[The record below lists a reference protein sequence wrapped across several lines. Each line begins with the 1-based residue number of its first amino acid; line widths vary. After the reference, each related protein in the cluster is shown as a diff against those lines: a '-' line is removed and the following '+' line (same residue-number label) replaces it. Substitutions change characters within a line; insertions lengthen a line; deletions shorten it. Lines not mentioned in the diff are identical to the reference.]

1 MPSFRSDDVEIAYET
16 RGEGDPILLIHGF
29 ASNAQVNW
37 FETGWVD
44 ALERDGRRVIAMDNR
59 GHGASGKLYDPAAY
73 AVPIMTEDARRLLD
87 HLAIPRADILGYS
100 MGARIAAFL
109 TMNHPG
115 RVRSAVIGGMAANM
129 IHGVGGGEEIAEALE
144 APSADEVEDIV
155 PLAFRLFAESTGSD
169 LKALAACM
177 RSVRQNIS
185 PAELGE
191 IAVPVLVAAG
201 STDEVAG
208 PVEPLVD
215 AIPGARSLVI
225 PGRDHMRTV
234 GDRVF
239 KQGVLAF
246 LAERP

>member
-1 MPSFRSDDVEIAYET
+1 M
-16 RGEGDPILLIHGF
+16 H
-29 ASNAQVNW
+29 
-37 FETGWVD
+37 
-44 ALERDGRRVIAMDNR
+44 
-59 GHGASGKLYDPAAY
+59 
-73 AVPIMTEDARRLLD
+73 
-87 HLAIPRADILGYS
+87 
-100 MGARIAAFL
+100 
-109 TMNHPG
+109 HPG

-177 RSVRQNIS
+177 RSSRQNIS

-239 KQGVLAF
+239 MQGVLVF

>member
-29 ASNAQVNW
+29 ASNAHVNW

-44 ALERDGRRVIAMDNR
+44 TLERDGRLVIAMDNR

-115 RVRSAVIGGMAANM
+115 RVRSAVFGGMAANM
-129 IHGVGGGEEIAEALE
+129 IHGVGGGEEIAAALE

-169 LKALAACM
+169 LEALAACM
-177 RSVRQNIS
+177 RSARQNVS

-215 AIPGARSLVI
+215 AIPGARALVI